1 MGPSCLVVGYVLSH
15 CPSDVLLANRHPPVE
30 ILLRDR
36 TDETCGVRIRI
47 RGPVGRRH
55 DGQAR
60 VLEVAA
66 HGRAPLRVALT
77 DQPSVVGEGPVVV
90 QTSLVKQSAPT
101 LAPPCARRKV
111 CQDVGRSGT
120 GGTVRSQEAGNRRP
134 TDAILQVDR
143 PRVTLRVC
151 TGELPQWN
159 AWILLAL
166 FDLTCRRQTC
176 LTGTRLRK
184 DARTCVVGATHS
196 SKGSGAWRGLW
207 LKRSG
212 GAPAPSRQ
220 CKYPLTGV
228 LRARHPECASAASC
242 SFDGFRLHFG
252 DPGAVACIESHRT

>member
-1 MGPSCLVVGYVLSH
+1 MTNVG
-15 CPSDVLLANRHPPVE
+15 
-30 ILLRDR
+30 
-36 TDETCGVRIRI
+36 
-47 RGPVGRRH
+47 
-55 DGQAR
+55 GQAR
-60 VLEVAA
+60 CGRRSLANDVTEDLPQHFLNLRLDPQQQSSLRPFR
-66 HGRAPLRVALT
+66 HGRQA
-77 DQPSVVGEGPVVV
+77 
-90 QTSLVKQSAPT
+90 
-101 LAPPCARRKV
+101 
-111 CQDVGRSGT
+111 
-120 GGTVRSQEAGNRRP
+120 VRSQEAGNRRP

-220 CKYPLTGV
+220 CQYPLPGV